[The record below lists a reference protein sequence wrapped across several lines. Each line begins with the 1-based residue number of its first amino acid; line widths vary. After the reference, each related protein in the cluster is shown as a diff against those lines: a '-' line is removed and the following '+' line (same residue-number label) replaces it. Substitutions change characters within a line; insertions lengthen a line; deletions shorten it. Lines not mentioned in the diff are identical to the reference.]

1 MPEQI
6 AIEERTFEFGVA
18 ITRFCDDYDDFRLIA
33 RRNALGQ
40 LVRAGTSV
48 GANVEEA
55 QGAHSRADFLSKMT
69 IALKEARESRYW
81 LRLILKSRLVDAF
94 VARSREQP
102 KERTEQLLQEADELR
117 NILGASVRTLRK
129 HKNATLQ

>member
-1 MPEQI
+1 MP
-6 AIEERTFEFGVA
+6 APLPIEERAFEFAVA
-18 ITRFCDDYDDFRLIA
+18 ITKFCDDYDDYRRIA

-40 LVRAGTSV
+40 LVRAGTSI

-69 IALKEARESRYW
+69 IALKEARETRYW
-81 LRLILKSRLVDAF
+81 LRLLLKSGLVESIAAKDGENPRERCDA
-94 VARSREQP
+94 
-102 KERTEQLLQEADELR
+102 LLEEANEIR

-129 HKNATLQ
+129 KRDQES